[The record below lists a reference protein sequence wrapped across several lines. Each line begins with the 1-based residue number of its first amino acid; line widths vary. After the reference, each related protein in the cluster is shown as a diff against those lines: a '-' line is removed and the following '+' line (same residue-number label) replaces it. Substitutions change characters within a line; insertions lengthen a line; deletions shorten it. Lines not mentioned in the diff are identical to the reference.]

1 MRMALHKKS
10 IEERLDTLERE
21 WSWAKPIITELA
33 KQYDLQRPRI
43 NPMKYCRDETDRKI
57 VAYLIENLGAGAT
70 EIAGGI
76 GLVNPQGLARHL
88 VGKRLMRLFKLSSG
102 EGWHILDF
110 DTATRENPITKE
122 KKFRAWW
129 INLEEVDIEG
139 FKKSVGV

>member
-1 MRMALHKKS
+1 MSLHKKS

-21 WSWAKPIITELA
+21 WNWAKPMITELA

-43 NPMKYCRDETDRKI
+43 NPMKYCKDEIDRKI
-57 VAYLIENLGAGAT
+57 VAYLIEKIGAGAT

-76 GLVNPQGLARHL
+76 DLDQPEVLGRHL
-88 VGKRLMRLFKLSSG
+88 VGKRLKRLFNLSSK

-110 DTATRENPITKE
+110 DTATRENPVTKE

-129 INLEEVDIEG
+129 INLEEVDVQS
-139 FKKSVGV
+139 FKEQFEKK